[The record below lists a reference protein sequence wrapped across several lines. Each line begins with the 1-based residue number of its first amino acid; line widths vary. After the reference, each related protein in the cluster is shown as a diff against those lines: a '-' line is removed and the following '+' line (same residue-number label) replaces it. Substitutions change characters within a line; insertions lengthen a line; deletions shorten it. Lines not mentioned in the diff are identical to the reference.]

1 MSPREKL
8 FFLYLLT
15 CPYSKQIGIYKISIK
30 QMAFDLGFTKPFVK
44 STLLKFQD
52 EYKLIRYNEETSEIA
67 IFKWGKYNLIR
78 LGKPMEMCIEKELKD
93 VKDLS
98 LIEYVLSGM
107 QKCKAGEIY
116 KRFLDDKTLE
126 NTINNTYVTSSL
138 QGENKEKNKKEK
150 EIKVINIGEKQNR
163 KLTTEVKPKVE
174 SLDERPTEDMLRY
187 AREL

>member
-1 MSPREKL
+1 
-8 FFLYLLT
+8 
-15 CPYSKQIGIYKISIK
+15 
-30 QMAFDLGFTKPFVK
+30 MAFDLGFTKPFIK

-52 EYKLIRYNEETSEIA
+52 EYKLIRYNEETGEIA
-67 IFKWGKYNLIR
+67 ILKWGKYNLIR
-78 LGKPMEMCIEKELKD
+78 LGKPMEMCIEKELKE

-107 QKCKAGEIY
+107 QKCKASEIY
-116 KRFLDDKTLE
+116 KRFLEDKTLE

-150 EIKVINIGEKQNR
+150 EIKVINIGEKQNG
-163 KLTTEVKPKVE
+163 KFTKEVKHKVE
-174 SLDERPTEDMLRY
+174 EDDEKPTEDMLRY

>member
-1 MSPREKL
+1 ML
-8 FFLYLLT
+8 
-15 CPYSKQIGIYKISIK
+15 I
-30 QMAFDLGFTKPFVK
+30 FTKPFVK

-52 EYKLIRYNEETSEIA
+52 EYKLIRYNEETGEIA
-67 IFKWGKYNLIR
+67 IGKWGKYNLIR
-78 LGKPMEMCIEKELKD
+78 LGKPMEMCIEKELKE

-107 QKCKAGEIY
+107 EKCKAGEIY

-126 NTINNTYVTSSL
+126 NTINNTYVTSGL

-150 EIKVINIGEKQNR
+150 EIKVINIGEKQNG
-163 KLTTEVKPKVE
+163 KLSREVKPKVE
-174 SLDERPTEDMLRY
+174 EADERPSEDMLRY

>member
-1 MSPREKL
+1 MNPREKL

-30 QMAFDLGFTKPFVK
+30 QIAFDLGFTKPFVK

-52 EYKLIRYNEETSEIA
+52 EYNIIRYNEDTNEIA
-67 IFKWGKYNLIR
+67 IFNWGKYNLIR
-78 LGKPMEMCIEKELKD
+78 LGKPMEMCIEKELKE

-107 QKCKAGEIY
+107 QKCKASEIY
-116 KRFLDDKTLE
+116 NRFLQNKTLE
-126 NTINNTYVTSSL
+126 NTTNNTCVTYSL

-150 EIKVINIGEKQNR
+150 EIKVINIGEKKNG
-163 KLTTEVKPKVE
+163 KTITEVKHKVE
-174 SLDERPTEDMLRY
+174 EFDERPSEDMLRY